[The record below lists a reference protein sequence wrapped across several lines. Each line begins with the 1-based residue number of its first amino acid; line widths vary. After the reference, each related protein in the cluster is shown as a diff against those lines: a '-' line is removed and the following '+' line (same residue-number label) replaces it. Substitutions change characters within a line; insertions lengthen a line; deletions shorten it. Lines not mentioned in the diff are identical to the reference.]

1 VEEDLE
7 EGVLFWVEPSKVRMF
22 FSKTE
27 EGLILLKPSG
37 DLLSTK
43 VAEQFPNASS
53 EFRDAVKC
61 FVTARNTGCVFHL
74 MRSLEFGLR
83 ALGVVFGVSLEHTN
97 WGPAIEQIESR
108 IRDMHTD
115 PKWKSLPDCKN
126 QQEFYAQAASHFG
139 VFKDAWRNYTA
150 HVRSNYDQE
159 DALDILQSVRA
170 FFRKL
175 AVQLSE
181 TP

>member
-1 VEEDLE
+1 MEEDLE
-7 EGVLFWVEPSKVRMF
+7 EGVLFWVESSKVRMF
-22 FSKTE
+22 FSKND
-27 EGLILLKPSG
+27 EGLILLKPSAE
-37 DLLSTK
+37 LLSTR

-83 ALGVVFGVSLEHTN
+83 ALGAVFSVSLEHTN
-97 WGPAIEQIESR
+97 WGSAIDQIESH
-108 IRDMHTD
+108 IRAMHVD
-115 PKWKSLPDCKN
+115 PKWKALPDCKD
-126 QQEFYAQAASHFG
+126 QQEFYAQAAAHFG
-139 VFKDAWRNYTA
+139 VLKDAWRNHTA

-175 AVQLSE
+175 AVRLSE